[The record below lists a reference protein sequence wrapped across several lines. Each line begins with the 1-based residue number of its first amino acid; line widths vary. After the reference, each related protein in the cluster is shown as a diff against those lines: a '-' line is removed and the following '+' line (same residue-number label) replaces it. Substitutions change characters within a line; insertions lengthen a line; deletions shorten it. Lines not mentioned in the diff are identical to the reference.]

1 MYGGVPS
8 SVIVAV
14 LVAGEAASIATILIM
29 LEATGTSLVQT
40 RGFAHPPVRVA
51 RQQTDLA

>member
-1 MYGGVPS
+1 MHGDVS
-8 SVIVAV
+8 CSVIVAV
-14 LVAGEAASIATILIM
+14 LMAGKAASIATILII

-40 RGFAHPPVRVA
+40 RGLAHPPVRVA